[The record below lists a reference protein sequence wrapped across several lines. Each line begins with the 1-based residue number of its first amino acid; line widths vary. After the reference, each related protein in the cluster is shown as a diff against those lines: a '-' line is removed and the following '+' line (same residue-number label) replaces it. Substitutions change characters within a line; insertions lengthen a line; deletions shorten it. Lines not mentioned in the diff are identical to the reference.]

1 MTDVDDGG
9 NGPTSLERVPSG
21 IPGLDII
28 LRGGF
33 FRGGVYLLL
42 AKPGAGKTILGNQVC
57 FRHVASGG
65 RALFVTLLTE
75 SHGRMLAQM
84 RNLDFFDATVV
95 GKTLSYVAGYQ
106 ALAEGGLKGLLTL
119 IRKVARDQR
128 ATLLVLD
135 GLVTAG
141 AVAESLV
148 EMKKFIHELQTFAD
162 MVGCTTLLLT
172 GDNRNGD
179 EYAQR
184 TMVDGLVA
192 LHFDTVGMEVA
203 RSIEVQKFRGCGFLM
218 GRHLFEIT
226 DAGVVVNPRTE
237 VLLGHKSWER
247 PGPGSTPLAFGIES
261 LDKLV
266 GGGLMAGSI
275 TMLLGAPGAG
285 KTLLGLKFLTGVNE
299 KEPGLYFG
307 FFETRHELVRKAD
320 GTGSELGRRLREG
333 VVEIDWRPPI
343 DDTADAL
350 AADLIAGVKERG
362 VKRLFIDGLGGFRN
376 ALVYPG
382 REQRFFGALFNEL
395 RALGV
400 TTVLAEETRDLF
412 GAEIKASSDLI
423 AMLDNVIFLRHV
435 ELRARLRRLISVVKM
450 REGAGDP
457 SLREFSIGKHGIE
470 VSPTFD
476 SAEAILT
483 GIARMAPHLL
493 AMSTPTGAKHRA
505 SSHVDWP
512 GGTKSGKRRRR
523 TS

>member
-1 MTDVDDGG
+1 MREVDDGSSS
-9 NGPTSLERVPSG
+9 TTTLERVPSG
-21 IPGLDII
+21 IPGLDVI

-33 FRGGVYLLL
+33 FRGGVYMVL
-42 AKPGAGKTILGNQVC
+42 ARPGAGKTILGNHIC

-84 RNLDFFDATVV
+84 RNLQFFDPKVV
-95 GKTLSYVAGYQ
+95 GKALLYVAGYQ

-119 IRKVARDQR
+119 IRKVVRDQST
-128 ATLLVLD
+128 TLLVLD

-141 AVAESLV
+141 ALAETHL

-172 GDNRNGD
+172 GGNRNRD

-184 TMVDGLVA
+184 TMVDGLLT
-192 LHFDTVGMEVA
+192 LHLDAVGMDAV
-203 RSIEVQKFRGCGFLM
+203 RSIEIEKLRGCAFLM

-226 DAGVVVNPRTE
+226 DAGVVIHPRTE
-237 VLLGHKSWER
+237 ILLGRKACER
-247 PGPGSTPLAFGIES
+247 SGPAEAPLAFGIES
-261 LDKLV
+261 LDALV
-266 GGGLMAGSI
+266 GGGLVPGSI
-275 TMLLGAPGAG
+275 TMLLGAPGTG
-285 KTLLGLKFLTGVNE
+285 KTLLGLNFLTGAGD
-299 KEPGLYFG
+299 KEPGLCFG
-307 FFETRHELVRKAD
+307 FVETQDELARRAD
-320 GTGSELGRRLREG
+320 STGSDLRRRLKRG
-333 VVEIDWRPPI
+333 LLEIRWHPPI
-343 DDTADAL
+343 DGTADAL
-350 AADLIAGVKERG
+350 AAELIAAVRKRG
-362 VKRLFIDGLGGFRN
+362 VQRLFIDGLGGFRN
-376 ALVYPG
+376 ALVYPE
-382 REQRFFGALFNEL
+382 RQQNFFGALFNEL

-412 GAEIKASSDLI
+412 GAEVKAPSELV

-435 ELRARLRRLISVVKM
+435 ELRARLRRLVSVVKM
-450 REGAGDP
+450 REGISDP

-483 GIARMAPHLL
+483 GIARVT
-493 AMSTPTGAKHRA
+493 SPTLSKPTDARRKASSPAERPDGAKRR
-505 SSHVDWP
+505 
-512 GGTKSGKRRRR
+512 KRRRR